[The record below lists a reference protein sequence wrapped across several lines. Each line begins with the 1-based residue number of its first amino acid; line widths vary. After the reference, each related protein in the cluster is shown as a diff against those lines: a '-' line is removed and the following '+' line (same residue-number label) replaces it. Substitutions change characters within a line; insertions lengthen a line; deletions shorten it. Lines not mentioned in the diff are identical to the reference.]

1 MNRTQR
7 RYFETNGFKIEKNAF
22 RKIHRNLKN
31 IEFLE
36 KCTQFKVIPKF
47 ARVGKYAERSFN
59 KKEIESAQNKK
70 VKEALQNQRIYLLN
84 SENNFN
90 ILCSNIR
97 PLFKTIYDYDVKINF
112 IKAEVVKNEGYADR
126 KRSQKLDRLI
136 LEKRL
141 DFNRAQVH
149 NFTQIPIPPE
159 VQELLEMGKN
169 FAVGGNARGSN
180 NYVAIQDIFI
190 KFQDYCRSQAISET
204 IIGNIKAHSILIAE
218 DLEAT
223 STYDHR
229 VGQLLRFLR
238 ENPEICIIN
247 VDKSIDVAIMFRSEY
262 NTKLSLIFD
271 NNKNFE
277 KIPNYNIEKDL
288 KAFRDMLKKHLG
300 QSVSSKTLTY
310 LEPNSTTS
318 ISYGMIKLHKP
329 EKGLRP
335 ITTGY
340 NSITCNAQTYLKGFV
355 DPMLSQCTYL
365 VDSPAKFK
373 ERLLADLP
381 KFDPEKHTIVSYDA
395 VKLFTNVNTNRVVSH
410 VLDTIYKSPDLYFK
424 EKDEKGNRYPI
435 PSRSDFRIF
444 MQKVLKDFNVCQNN
458 LGYYRQI
465 GGLAMGSKLSGALS
479 NLFIHLMEET
489 VVSKLIKNKTI
500 IHWQRF
506 ADDVL
511 CICEKDSVDLI
522 LNKINA
528 LDKILK
534 VEKLQ
539 NNVI

>member
-1 MNRTQR
+1 
-7 RYFETNGFKIEKNAF
+7 
-22 RKIHRNLKN
+22 
-31 IEFLE
+31 
-36 KCTQFKVIPKF
+36 
-47 ARVGKYAERSFN
+47 
-59 KKEIESAQNKK
+59 
-70 VKEALQNQRIYLLN
+70 
-84 SENNFN
+84 
-90 ILCSNIR
+90 
-97 PLFKTIYDYDVKINF
+97 
-112 IKAEVVKNEGYADR
+112 
-126 KRSQKLDRLI
+126 
-136 LEKRL
+136 
-141 DFNRAQVH
+141 
-149 NFTQIPIPPE
+149 
-159 VQELLEMGKN
+159 
-169 FAVGGNARGSN
+169 
-180 NYVAIQDIFI
+180 
-190 KFQDYCRSQAISET
+190 
-204 IIGNIKAHSILIAE
+204 
-218 DLEAT
+218 
-223 STYDHR
+223 
-229 VGQLLRFLR
+229 
-238 ENPEICIIN
+238 
-247 VDKSIDVAIMFRSEY
+247 
-262 NTKLSLIFD
+262 
-271 NNKNFE
+271 
-277 KIPNYNIEKDL
+277 
-288 KAFRDMLKKHLG
+288 
-300 QSVSSKTLTY
+300 
-310 LEPNSTTS
+310 
-318 ISYGMIKLHKP
+318 MIKLHKP

-528 LDKILK
+528 WDKNLNFK

-539 NNVI
+539 NNEIKFLDSRIFLENKLLKFRKFFKRDENTVITNFSQSVSPYKYKVNNIFTQLHRTRDCSSDEEQFSIALNELRTIFANNSYPSRLVESKIAIFFINDKKPPRLEKINSFCLDYNSHMVDIIAKKLVKKMKNFAPDFSINTCYRSIKISNIYSYTFKPKIELMETANCIYHFQCECASNYIGQSKRRLRVRAGEHQQKCRKTSIYGHIISCKRYICLNINIPQMSW